1 MQLEVFTSA
10 FCEPCMQARSVI
22 AQVPSLVPA
31 ARVTE
36 LDVVRDNAKA
46 EHEGIRSTPTV
57 IVRTD
62 SGAEVFRAE
71 GVPTLPQV
79 LAALAKAV

>member
-10 FCEPCMQARSVI
+10 FCEPCMQARAVI
-22 AQVPSLVPA
+22 AQVPPLVPT

-46 EHEGIRSTPTV
+46 EQEGIRSTPTV

-62 SGAEVFRAE
+62 NGAEVFRAE

-79 LAALAKAV
+79 LAALAKAL